1 MTIAFEQYDIRKYA
15 WINNI
20 GKSHEFEIK
29 FNDILDKLRFKDVS
43 LECILKIEKF
53 DNNNY
58 DMVEKAISA

>member
-29 FNDILDKLRFKDVS
+29 FNDILDKLRFKDAS